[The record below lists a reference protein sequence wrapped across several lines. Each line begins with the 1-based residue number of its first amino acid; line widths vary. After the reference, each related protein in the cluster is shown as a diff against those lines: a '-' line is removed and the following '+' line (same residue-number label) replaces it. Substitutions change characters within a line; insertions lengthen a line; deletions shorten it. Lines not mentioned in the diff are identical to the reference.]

1 MAPTV
6 SKGNE
11 LYTGI
16 IANMRPGANDPVSP
30 TAQTMLSKAGLV
42 KRLMFFKEV
51 PLFADVTDAEL
62 MALVQDFVRREFK
75 NGESIFQQGDPG
87 EVIYLI
93 ESGQVRIFVHGAV
106 GQELSMI
113 VHGAGDMFGE
123 MSVIDGL
130 PRSASA
136 QATEDTIVY
145 ALSRDNFRKH
155 LRRSTQLAMN
165 FMKALSLRVR
175 YSSEM
180 VGNLALLDVATRL
193 ARKLFELTQT
203 HGEQH
208 GDGSIRISMA
218 LTQSDLASM
227 IGTTRESINKALGNF
242 KRQGLLK
249 QEQGNIVIVNMD
261 ALKDINS

>member
-1 MAPTV
+1 MTPAV
-6 SKGNE
+6 SKSKE
-11 LYTGI
+11 WYVGI
-16 IANMRPGANDPVSP
+16 IANMKSSANETVSP
-30 TAQTMLSKAGLV
+30 TARTMLSSSALV

-51 PLFADVTDAEL
+51 PLFADITDAEL
-62 MALVQDFVRREFK
+62 TELVKDFVHRHFRD
-75 NGESIFQQGDPG
+75 GESIFEQGDPG

-93 ESGQVRIFVHGAV
+93 ESGQVRIFMHGAA

-136 QATEDTIVY
+136 RAMEDTVVF

-155 LRRSTQLAMN
+155 LRRSSQLAMN

-193 ARKLFELTQT
+193 ALKLVELTQT
-203 HGEQH
+203 HGEQQN
-208 GDGSIRISMA
+208 DGSIRIDMT

-249 QEQGNIVIVNMD
+249 HEQGHIVILQIE
-261 ALKDINS
+261 ALKDIGT